1 MKKKFEL
8 TVDSKLE
15 NLPVIGQFIEDTMR
29 QCQIGNQKVVHAFLL
44 SVDEACTNVI
54 EHAYSYSTGGKITVI
69 CNWIDEKFTVT
80 IEDNGA
86 PFDPTTIP
94 EPDVNQ
100 GLDEREPGGLGIYFM
115 KKLMDEVK
123 YQRVDDKN
131 LLMLTKNI
139 KNEENVTGHGC

>member
-1 MKKKFEL
+1 MEKKL

-15 NLPVIGQFIEDTMR
+15 KLAVISQFVEDTLR
-29 QCQIGNQKVVHAFLL
+29 ECQIDTPKNVHAFEL

-54 EHAYSYSTGGKITVI
+54 EHAYAYNTGGQITI
-69 CNWIDEKFTVT
+69 SCTYTDDKFTVT

-100 GLDEREPGGLGIYFM
+100 GLDERKLGGLGIYFM
-115 KKLMDEVK
+115 KKLMDEIK
-123 YQRVDDKN
+123 YSRVDNKN
-131 LLMLTKNI
+131 MLTLTKYI
-139 KNEENVTGHGC
+139 RNEGKVKENGC

>member
-1 MKKKFEL
+1 MEQKSKL

-15 NLPVIGQFIEDTMR
+15 NLPVIGQFVEDTMR
-29 QCQIGNQKVVHAFLL
+29 QCQIDSQKNVHAFQL

-54 EHAYSYSTGGKITVI
+54 EHAYAYKTGGKITVN
-69 CNWIDEKFTVT
+69 CSLTGEKFTVT

-94 EPDVNQ
+94 EPNVNL
-100 GLDEREPGGLGIYFM
+100 GLDERKIGGLGIYFM

-123 YQRVDDKN
+123 YLRVDDKN
-131 LLMLTKNI
+131 ILTLTKNI
-139 KNEENVTGHGC
+139 KNEAK

>member
-1 MKKKFEL
+1 MEKKFKI

-15 NLPVIGQFIEDTMR
+15 NLSVISQFIEDTMLR
-29 QCQIGNQKVVHAFLL
+29 CQIDSQKDIHAFTL

-54 EHAYSYSTGGKITVI
+54 EHAYSYNIGSQITVSCSLI
-69 CNWIDEKFTVT
+69 GEMFTVT

-100 GLDEREPGGLGIYFM
+100 GLDERRAGGLGIYFM
-115 KKLMDEVK
+115 KKFMDEVK
-123 YQRVDDKN
+123 YTRKDDKN
-131 LLMLTKNI
+131 LLRLTKNI
-139 KNEENVTGHGC
+139 KKVDVTGHGS

>member
-1 MKKKFEL
+1 MKEFKL

-29 QCQIGNQKVVHAFLL
+29 LLQIDSQKNVHAFQL

-54 EHAYSYSTGGKITVI
+54 EHAYAYNTGGRITVS
-69 CNWIDEKFTVT
+69 CSLIDEKFSVT
-80 IEDNGA
+80 IEDSGA

-100 GLDEREPGGLGIYFM
+100 GLDERKTGGLGIYFM
-115 KKLMDEVK
+115 KRFMDEVK
-123 YQRVDDKN
+123 YIRADDKN
-131 LLMLTKNI
+131 LLTLTKNI
-139 KNEENVTGHGC
+139 KKEAT

>member
-1 MKKKFEL
+1 MEKKFKL

-15 NLPVIGQFIEDTMR
+15 NLSVISQFLEDTMR
-29 QCQIGNQKVVHAFLL
+29 QCQIDTPKNLHAFTL

-54 EHAYSYSTGGKITVI
+54 EHAYAYKTDGQITVACI
-69 CNWIDEKFTVT
+69 LTDEKFAVT

-100 GLDEREPGGLGIYFM
+100 GLEGRRAGGLGIYFM
-115 KKLMDEVK
+115 KKLIDEVK
-123 YQRVDDKN
+123 YNRVDDKN
-131 LLMLTKNI
+131 LLTLTMNI
-139 KNEENVTGHGC
+139 KKEAT